1 MPVRASRGERPC
13 AAMGLSAATQPH
25 FQAREAEQRAMV
37 RGAEERL
44 REYRRLLPGGDRAG
58 ALDGR
63 FWDAVVLT
71 AANDR
76 QAETYVQQLDALH
89 VRGQLPGARERYL
102 VIPDPPGPRV
112 GSGGATLHVMLRLQ
126 AVAGSGW
133 SAKKLF
139 LLHAGGYSERSPA
152 HGTLGK
158 AFGQLP
164 FDAAGVGVPATV
176 LEAQLVSFQ
185 ELPSRLPNGVF
196 VSSADVAV
204 QFGSLPRLGPDTV
217 ARAAEGILAL
227 AHASS
232 VEVGTGH
239 GVFVCDREQLDA
251 RVRGAASSDAASE
264 GDAPDAA
271 VACRRCL
278 QKPSVSAMRAAG
290 AVLPGP
296 ALLGHAGGSAGEWV
310 LTDSAFHV
318 GAEACLALVAVAAAR
333 PRAFAG
339 VEVCAYGD
347 LMQPMGEDA
356 DLGYLGRTDHVAS
369 MRSGAGTGAV
379 ERFREAETKLRR
391 AREVLA
397 RTMRGRPL
405 LALPLVP
412 SRFVHVGTMPE
423 LLRHCVRDD
432 DVLAAFPAPSA
443 GIALGTWDVE
453 KMDPTGAS
461 RMPSVGADGVWGA
474 APGAGVGS
482 CFLASRVGRG
492 ARVGAGALLAHCDL
506 GRQTIVGEG
515 CLLHDVD
522 LPHGA
527 RVPPGTFLH
536 CVPLGAAAA
545 TAAGVPP
552 RAAARDPANDLSGGA
567 ACWTCIALSVD
578 DEVKKPGKSTLC
590 GVPVE
595 TAAARLGLD
604 PAEGAQLVWAEG
616 EARTTTLARVFPVG
630 ASAAEATS
638 AALELVAR
646 VQRNT
651 DAATTRPEKAPPA
664 RLSVSISEALR
675 ALAAHGAAVRRR
687 EALRGRVIGHAVS
700 MLLAKGTPVE
710 QWRARA
716 PPLRACRAREA
727 PAVRARAELCGGR
740 KERDESAACAATRA
754 GLALGR
760 VALALASSD
769 EEAREAESIARRAL
783 RDAVVAPF
791 VRASAP
797 AFGSR
802 SVRASASGET
812 KMNAAKRA
820 RAPYSVRAEY
830 PARLNLAGGW
840 TDTPPYCLE
849 RVGAVLHVA
858 VLTEESVSG
867 SSSGGGAE
875 NAPEKTA
882 PGRLRRPVA
891 ATVSV
896 LTEETARG
904 VVRLVTEAA
913 RGAEARTETVAS
925 TRELLRHDDPTHAF
939 ALLRA
944 AVCLAVCPEAVPLGE
959 GATRGEPDPNAG
971 APLPDLAAA
980 LEAFTG
986 TPGAGLEVRAR
997 VDLPRGSGLGT
1008 SSVLALALLHALHE
1022 AGTRRAWEPGGLAP
1036 NERWAGRS
1044 GVLRFEKTEVSVG
1057 GVDEGAT
1064 ASARAAPT
1072 RAPTARDAFNAV
1084 LAVEQMMT
1092 TGGGWQ
1098 DQIGGALEGVRL
1110 TRSSPGKGATR
1121 RDENERQTTSSASA
1135 GESLESL
1142 DARAALPAYSA
1153 RAAALPPAAAAFL
1166 SRHVACVFTGTCR
1179 LAATVARSV
1188 VDAWTRRAPGVEKAL
1203 RACAALGGEM
1213 TDALDRLGALEA
1225 DAAGSRAHFAGSGSA
1240 EARAALE
1247 DVGAALERHKR
1258 IQEELWPSIAS
1269 PTVKALYDALRPVS
1283 LGSHIC
1289 GAGNGGH
1296 VLCVLAPGASP
1307 AAAAAAVAACVEAPE
1322 ARVVR
1327 VQMMLGGGGGGS
1339 ITEAIPPSPGAI
1351 KQNADEG
1358 RDGEGQDGDGAA
1370 SRAAEAAEAAP
1381 PAKAP
1386 DRRAAAEG
1394 GAGGRGRGGRGG
1406 EATSGRGRKK
1416 RRTG

>member
-1 MPVRASRGERPC
+1 
-13 AAMGLSAATQPH
+13 
-25 FQAREAEQRAMV
+25 MV

-44 REYRRLLPGGDRAG
+44 HEYRRLLPGGDRAG
-58 ALDGR
+58 ALDDM

-89 VRGQLPGARERYL
+89 ARGQLPGARERYL

-112 GSGGATLHVMLRLQ
+112 GSGGATLNVMLRLQ

-164 FDAAGVGVPATV
+164 FDAAGMGVPATV

-204 QFGSLPRLGPDTV
+204 QFGALPRLSSDAI

-239 GVFVCDREQLDA
+239 GVLVCDREKLDA
-251 RVRGAASSDAASE
+251 CVRGGVAGTEGNAAFD
-264 GDAPDAA
+264 GNAPDAA

-296 ALLGHAGGSAGEWV
+296 RRLGHAEGSADEWV

-318 GAEACLALVAVAAAR
+318 GAEACSALVNVAAAH
-333 PRAFAG
+333 PRTFAG

-347 LMQPMGEDA
+347 LMQPMGEEA
-356 DLGYLGRTDHVAS
+356 DTSYLGRTDHVAS
-369 MRSGAGTGAV
+369 MRSGAATAAAD
-379 ERFREAETKLRR
+379 ELKLAETRLRR
-391 AREVLA
+391 AREALA

-423 LLRHCVRDD
+423 LLQHCVRDD

-453 KMDPTGAS
+453 KMDPADAS
-461 RMPSVGADGVWGA
+461 RAPSAGADGAWGA
-474 APGAGVGS
+474 APSVGVGS
-482 CFLASRVGRG
+482 RFLASRVGRG
-492 ARVGAGALLAHCDL
+492 TRVGAGTLLVHCDL
-506 GRQTIVGEG
+506 GRQTVVGEG

-522 LPHGA
+522 LPHVA
-527 RVPPGTFLH
+527 RVPPGIFLH
-536 CVPLGAAAA
+536 CVPLGVAAAA
-545 TAAGVPP
+545 AAGVPP
-552 RAAARDPANDLSGGA
+552 RPPARDPANDLSGGA

-604 PAEGAQLVWAEG
+604 PAEGAVAWAEG
-616 EARTTTLARVFPVG
+616 EARTTTLARVFPVSATAAEA
-630 ASAAEATS
+630 ASAA
-638 AALELVAR
+638 LDLVAR
-646 VQRNT
+646 VRQKPS
-651 DAATTRPEKAPPA
+651 AATACREKALSA
-664 RLSVSISEALR
+664 RLLVSISEALR

-687 EALRGRVIGHAVS
+687 EALRRRVVGHAVG
-700 MLLAKGTPVE
+700 MLLAGDTPVE
-710 QWRARA
+710 QWRSRA
-716 PPLRACRAREA
+716 PPLRACRVREA
-727 PAVRARAELCGGR
+727 RAVCAWAELCGGR
-740 KERDESAACAATRA
+740 EGDESAARATP
-754 GLALGR
+754 GVELALSR

-769 EEAREAESIARRAL
+769 EETREAEAIARRVL
-783 RDAVVAPF
+783 RDAIVAPF
-791 VRASAP
+791 ARAGAPP
-797 AFGSR
+797 AFGCR
-802 SVRASASGET
+802 SVDVGSSVSASRDDRET
-812 KMNAAKRA
+812 TAATANASG
-820 RAPYSVRAEY
+820 PYSVRAEY

-849 RVGAVLHVA
+849 RGGAVLHVA

-875 NAPEKTA
+875 NAP
-882 PGRLRRPVA
+882 GRLRRPVD

-904 VVRLVTEAA
+904 KVRLVTEGP
-913 RGAEARTETVAS
+913 RGAETRAETVAS
-925 TRELLRHDDPTHAF
+925 LRELSRHEDPTHAF

-944 AVCLAVCPEAVPLGE
+944 TVCLAVCPEAVPLGE
-959 GATRGEPDPNAG
+959 GAERTETPP
-971 APLPDLAAA
+971 PDLAAA

-986 TPGAGLEVRAR
+986 TRGAGLEVRAR

-1022 AGTRRAWEPGGLAP
+1022 AGTRRAWQPGGLAP
-1036 NERWAGRS
+1036 GERWAGRS
-1044 GVLRFEKTEVSVG
+1044 FVLSRAGGVGEVSV
-1057 GVDEGAT
+1057 DAGAT
-1064 ASARAAPT
+1064 AARVPA

-1084 LAVEQMMT
+1084 LAVEQMMH

-1098 DQIGGALEGVRL
+1098 DQIGGALESVRL
-1110 TRSSPGKGATR
+1110 TRSSPGRGLDPRPGPGPGPGPVVGDAA
-1121 RDENERQTTSSASA
+1121 DAS
-1135 GESLESL
+1135 
-1142 DARAALPAYSA
+1142 DAFASLPAYSA
-1153 RAAALPPAAAAFL
+1153 RRAALPPAAAAFL
-1166 SRHVACVFTGTCR
+1166 SRHILCVFTGACR

-1203 RACAALGGEM
+1203 RACAALGAEM

-1225 DAAGSRAHFAGSGSA
+1225 DAEGARGGGAEPASRGHFAGSGSDA
-1240 EARAALE
+1240 ARAAIR

-1269 PTVKALYDALRPVS
+1269 PTVKALYDALEPIS

-1307 AAAAAAVAACVEAPE
+1307 EAAAAAVAACAEAPE

-1327 VQMMLGGGGGGS
+1327 VQMMLGGGGGTS
-1339 ITEAIPPSPGAI
+1339 VTEAVPPTEGGPGSGS
-1351 KQNADEG
+1351 ADENEARG
-1358 RDGEGQDGDGAA
+1358 GEGPARGAA
-1370 SRAAEAAEAAP
+1370 RGIAEAEAAAA
-1381 PAKAP
+1381 AAANLP
-1386 DRRAAAEG
+1386 DRGAAAG
-1394 GAGGRGRGGRGG
+1394 GRSGGRGRGGRGG
-1406 EATSGRGRKK
+1406 DAISGRGRKK

>member
-1 MPVRASRGERPC
+1 
-13 AAMGLSAATQPH
+13 MGLSAAAQPH

-71 AANDR
+71 AANER

-89 VRGQLPGARERYL
+89 ARGQLPGARERYL

-133 SAKKLF
+133 SGKKLF

-158 AFGQLP
+158 AFGQIP

-185 ELPSRLPNGVF
+185 ELPSRLPNGIF
-196 VSSADVAV
+196 ISSADVAV
-204 QFGSLPRLGPDTV
+204 QFGALPRLGPDAI
-217 ARAAEGILAL
+217 ARAREGILAL

-239 GVFVCDREQLDA
+239 GVFVCEREQLDA
-251 RVRGAASSDAASE
+251 RVRAAVAVVGDADADAGDASE
-264 GDAPDAA
+264 QNAADSFAA

-278 QKPSVSAMRAAG
+278 QKPSVAAMRAAG

-296 ALLGHAGGSAGEWV
+296 RLAGYGGGSAGEWV

-318 GAEACLALVAVAAAR
+318 GADACSALVAVAAAH

-356 DLGYLGRTDHVAS
+356 DTSYLGRTDHVAS
-369 MRSGAGTGAV
+369 VSSGAERKGASD
-379 ERFREAETKLRR
+379 EKRAAEAENTVTKLRR
-391 AREVLA
+391 ARELLA
-397 RTMRGRPL
+397 ETMRGRPL

-423 LLRHCVRDD
+423 LLQHCVRDD

-453 KMDPTGAS
+453 KMDPAGTQ
-461 RMPSVGADGVWGA
+461 RMPSVGADGVWGS
-474 APGAGVGS
+474 APGVGVGS

-492 ARVGAGALLAHCDL
+492 ARVGAGSLLVHCDL
-506 GRQTIVGEG
+506 GRQTVVGEG

-536 CVPLGAAAA
+536 CVPLVAAAA
-545 TAAGVPP
+545 AAAGVPP
-552 RAAARDPANDLSGGA
+552 RASSARDPSNDLSGGG

-604 PAEGAQLVWAEG
+604 PAEGDVVWAEG

-630 ASAAEATS
+630 ATAAEAASAALDLIARVRQKTS
-638 AALELVAR
+638 AAR
-646 VQRNT
+646 
-651 DAATTRPEKAPPA
+651 EKKIAA

-675 ALAAHGAAVRRR
+675 SLAAHGAAVRRR
-687 EALRGRVIGHAVS
+687 EALRGRVIGHAVG
-700 MLLAKGTPVE
+700 MLLAKDTPVE
-710 QWRARA
+710 QWRVRA
-716 PPLRACRAREA
+716 PPLRACRVREARE
-727 PAVRARAELCGGR
+727 VCARAELC
-740 KERDESAACAATRA
+740 SPAARGAEEEKCAARASTRA
-754 GLALGR
+754 KLALGR

-769 EEAREAESIARRAL
+769 EETREAEAIARAAL
-783 RDAVVAPF
+783 RDTIVAPF

-797 AFGSR
+797 LFGRRSR
-802 SVRASASGET
+802 SGVSAGAARPET
-812 KMNAAKRA
+812 SDEKNRPTKTFHTQYA
-820 RAPYSVRAEY
+820 VRAEY

-849 RVGAVLHVA
+849 RGGAVLHVA
-858 VLTEESVSG
+858 VLTEESVAG
-867 SSSGGGAE
+867 SSSGGG
-875 NAPEKTA
+875 
-882 PGRLRRPVA
+882 RLRRPIA

-896 LTEETARG
+896 LTDGSARG
-904 VVRLVTEAA
+904 VVRLVTDAA
-913 RGAEARTETVAS
+913 RGAEAQTETVAS

-944 AVCLAVCPEAVPLGE
+944 AVCLAVCPECVPLGE
-959 GATRGEPDPNAG
+959 KEKEIST
-971 APLPDLAAA
+971 PLPELAAA

-986 TPGAGLEVRAR
+986 VPDAGLEVRAR

-1022 AGTRRAWEPGGLAP
+1022 AGTRRRWEPGGLGP
-1036 NERWAGRS
+1036 GETWAGRTN
-1044 GVLRFEKTEVSVG
+1044 VLRFDEKG
-1057 GVDEGAT
+1057 GVSEEVDAR
-1064 ASARAAPT
+1064 ASASREKSRSPS
-1072 RAPTARDAFNAV
+1072 ARDAFNAV

-1098 DQIGGALEGVRL
+1098 DQIGGALEGARL
-1110 TRSSPGKGATR
+1110 TRSRPGSGPESFLSDELTSRESKEDVAAACLPSYATR
-1121 RDENERQTTSSASA
+1121 AVS
-1135 GESLESL
+1135 
-1142 DARAALPAYSA
+1142 
-1153 RAAALPPAAAAFL
+1153 LPPAAAAFL
-1166 SRHVACVFTGTCR
+1166 SRRLVCVFTGTCR

-1203 RACAALGGEM
+1203 RACAALGAEM
-1213 TDALDRLGALEA
+1213 ADALDRLGALETA
-1225 DAAGSRAHFAGSGSA
+1225 KNAAGGSDAPFDAASRGHFAGAGSA
-1240 EARAALE
+1240 EARAALAAL
-1247 DVGAALERHKR
+1247 GAALERHR
-1258 IQEELWPSIAS
+1258 QIQEELWPSIAS
-1269 PTVKALYDALRPVS
+1269 PTVKALYDALEPVS

-1296 VLCVLAPGASP
+1296 VVALLKPDATP
-1307 AAAAAAVAACVEAPE
+1307 AAAAAAVAACSAAPE

-1327 VQMMLGGGGGGS
+1327 VQMMLGGDHGHEEASATAETAPREPVAPTAGGGR
-1339 ITEAIPPSPGAI
+1339 TKER
-1351 KQNADEG
+1351 DERAEEKA
-1358 RDGEGQDGDGAA
+1358 RDEDKAA
-1370 SRAAEAAEAAP
+1370 AAAAAAGHPDPAARAAGA
-1381 PAKAP
+1381 
-1386 DRRAAAEG
+1386 G
-1394 GAGGRGRGGRGG
+1394 GSGGRGRGGRGG
-1406 EATSGRGRKK
+1406 EGVSGRGRKK

>member
-1 MPVRASRGERPC
+1 
-13 AAMGLSAATQPH
+13 MGLSAAAQPH

-89 VRGQLPGARERYL
+89 ARGQLPGARERYL

-133 SAKKLF
+133 SGKKLF

-158 AFGQLP
+158 AFGQIP

-204 QFGSLPRLGPDTV
+204 QFGALPRLGPDAI
-217 ARAAEGILAL
+217 ARAREGILAL

-239 GVFVCDREQLDA
+239 GVFVCEREQLDA
-251 RVRGAASSDAASE
+251 CVRAAVAVVGDADADAGGASE
-264 GDAPDAA
+264 RNAADSFAA

-278 QKPSVSAMRAAG
+278 QKPSVAAMRAAG

-296 ALLGHAGGSAGEWV
+296 RLSGYGGGSAGEWV

-318 GAEACLALVAVAAAR
+318 GADACSALVAVAAAH

-356 DLGYLGRTDHVAS
+356 DTSYLGRTDHVAS
-369 MRSGAGTGAV
+369 VSSGAERKGASD
-379 ERFREAETKLRR
+379 EKRAAEAENTVTKLRR
-391 AREVLA
+391 ARELLA
-397 RTMRGRPL
+397 ETMRGRPL

-423 LLRHCVRDD
+423 LLQHCVRDD

-453 KMDPTGAS
+453 KMDPAGAP
-461 RMPSVGADGVWGA
+461 RMPSVGADGVWGS
-474 APGAGVGS
+474 APGVGVGS

-492 ARVGAGALLAHCDL
+492 ARVGAGSLLVHCDL
-506 GRQTIVGEG
+506 GRQTVVGEG

-536 CVPLGAAAA
+536 CVPLVAAAA
-545 TAAGVPP
+545 AAAGVPP
-552 RAAARDPANDLSGGA
+552 RAEARDPSNDMSGGG

-590 GVPVE
+590 GVAVE

-604 PAEGAQLVWAEG
+604 PAEGDVVWAEG

-630 ASAAEATS
+630 ATAAEAAMAALDLIARVRQKTS
-638 AALELVAR
+638 AAKAEKK
-646 VQRNT
+646 
-651 DAATTRPEKAPPA
+651 TTA

-675 ALAAHGAAVRRR
+675 SLAAHGAAVRRR
-687 EALRGRVIGHAVS
+687 EALRGRVIGHAVG
-700 MLLAKGTPVE
+700 MLLAKDTPVE
-710 QWRARA
+710 QWRVRA
-716 PPLRACRAREA
+716 PPLRACRVREARE
-727 PAVRARAELCGGR
+727 VCARAELCLP
-740 KERDESAACAATRA
+740 AARASTRA
-754 GLALGR
+754 KLALGR

-769 EEAREAESIARRAL
+769 EETREAEAIARAAL
-783 RDAVVAPF
+783 RDTIVAPF
-791 VRASAP
+791 VRS
-797 AFGSR
+797 
-802 SVRASASGET
+802 
-812 KMNAAKRA
+812 A
-820 RAPYSVRAEY
+820 RAPLFGRRSRSGVGADVAPRPETSDDTNGPTKTSHAPYAVCAEY

-840 TDTPPYCLE
+840 TDTPPYSLE
-849 RVGAVLHVA
+849 RQGAVLHVA
-858 VLTEESVSG
+858 VLTEESERPG
-867 SSSGGGAE
+867 SSSGGG
-875 NAPEKTA
+875 
-882 PGRLRRPVA
+882 RLRRPIA

-896 LTEETARG
+896 RSDVSARG
-904 VVRLVTEAA
+904 VVRLVTDAA
-913 RGAEARTETVAS
+913 RGAEAQTETVAS
-925 TRELLRHDDPTHAF
+925 TRELLKHDDPTHAF

-944 AVCLAVCPEAVPLGE
+944 AVCLAVCPECVPLLE
-959 GATRGEPDPNAG
+959 KDTRADGKTRTEKDV
-971 APLPDLAAA
+971 PLPDLAAA

-986 TPGAGLEVRAR
+986 VKNAGLEVRAR

-1022 AGTRRAWEPGGLAP
+1022 AGTRERWEPGGLKP
-1036 NERWAGRS
+1036 GERWAGRTN
-1044 GVLRFEKTEVSVG
+1044 VLRFVKEGIGEV
-1057 GVDEGAT
+1057 DAR
-1064 ASARAAPT
+1064 ASASRATSRSPS
-1072 RAPTARDAFNAV
+1072 ARDAFNAV

-1098 DQIGGALEGVRL
+1098 DQIGGALEGARL
-1110 TRSSPGKGATR
+1110 TRSRPALMPECFLSDELECLPSYAT
-1121 RDENERQTTSSASA
+1121 
-1135 GESLESL
+1135 
-1142 DARAALPAYSA
+1142 

-1166 SRHVACVFTGTCR
+1166 SRRLVCVFTGTCR

-1188 VDAWTRRAPGVEKAL
+1188 VDAWTRRAPGVETAL
-1203 RACAALGGEM
+1203 RACAALGAEM
-1213 TDALDRLGALEA
+1213 ADALDRLGALETAAAAGDAA
-1225 DAAGSRAHFAGSGSA
+1225 DAATRGHFAGSGSG
-1240 EARAALE
+1240 EARAALAAL
-1247 DVGAALERHKR
+1247 GAALERHR
-1258 IQEELWPSIAS
+1258 QIQEELWPSIAS
-1269 PTVKALYDALRPVS
+1269 PTVKALYDALEPVS

-1296 VLCVLAPGASP
+1296 VVALLKPDATP
-1307 AAAAAAVAACVEAPE
+1307 AAAAAAVAACSDAPE

-1327 VQMMLGGGGGGS
+1327 VQMMLGGGHGLGGASTTAETTARSSPVAPTAAKEGERTKEPPRDESALEAPAAAAATGHPSDPVARAGGAGGS
-1339 ITEAIPPSPGAI
+1339 
-1351 KQNADEG
+1351 
-1358 RDGEGQDGDGAA
+1358 
-1370 SRAAEAAEAAP
+1370 
-1381 PAKAP
+1381 
-1386 DRRAAAEG
+1386 
-1394 GAGGRGRGGRGG
+1394 GGRGRGGRGG
-1406 EATSGRGRKK
+1406 EGVSGRGRKK